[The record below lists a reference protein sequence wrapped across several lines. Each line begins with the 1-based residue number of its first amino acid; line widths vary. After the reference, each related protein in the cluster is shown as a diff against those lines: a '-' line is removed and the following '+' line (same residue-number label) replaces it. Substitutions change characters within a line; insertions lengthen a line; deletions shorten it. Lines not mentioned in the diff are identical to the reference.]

1 MSVKSTFQW
10 ESTLGL
16 PVPQEITGILYQI
29 FCLCFLEERKKRGKD
44 KSLLLFLLA
53 SFKQQKRG
61 WNFKISGKKYFPL
74 HFSPLLVFVFFCFC
88 IFVFFVFLSKNIM
101 KTLKT
106 NSSLKQKF
114 CSIFAVY
121 LGKKDKQL
129 IAEFGCFGTIIRY
142 QTAGKSQVGHG
153 WQTLQRLLDSE
164 HPYSLTLDQAA
175 FKISLSVIA
184 DLAKNTSGEH
194 ILDSHH
200 TLDQKHL

>member
-44 KSLLLFLLA
+44 KSLLLFLLS
-53 SFKQQKRG
+53 SFKQQKKRLKLQ
-61 WNFKISGKKYFPL
+61 NFGKKIFPFTL
-74 HFSPLLVFVFFCFC
+74 QSLAVFFFFFC
-88 IFVFFVFLSKNIM
+88 IFVFFGFLSKNIM

-142 QTAGKSQVGHG
+142 QTAGKSQVGDG
-153 WQTLQRLLDSE
+153 
-164 HPYSLTLDQAA
+164 
-175 FKISLSVIA
+175 
-184 DLAKNTSGEH
+184 
-194 ILDSHH
+194 
-200 TLDQKHL
+200 